1 VTSDARSAAP
11 DPTTAADRRAASSA
25 VPVIHAVTTDE
36 IVAAPDFADRAR
48 GVMRVLG
55 ARGAVHLRAP
65 SLGGRALHAL
75 AASLAGDAR
84 ASRCALVI
92 NDRLDVALAADAD
105 GVQLTSRSLTTGDA
119 RLALRGT
126 RSRRT
131 LRVGA
136 SVHAADEARAAAAA
150 GADWLVA
157 GHVFATA
164 SHAGAPAR
172 GLAFLRQIA
181 AEVPCPVIGIGGV
194 LPRHVPLLLAAGA
207 HGAAAIRGIWD
218 AVDAERAAADYI
230 SSYDAS
236 RNDGDGGGGDGS
248 AAGH

>member
-1 VTSDARSAAP
+1 VTDEATAAAP
-11 DPTTAADRRAASSA
+11 GPSAGDGAAPL

-36 IVAAPDFADRAR
+36 IVAAPDFVVRAR
-48 GVMRVLG
+48 AVMRALG
-55 ARGAVHLRAP
+55 ARGALHLRAP

-75 AASLAGDAR
+75 TASLAADAR
-84 ASRCALVI
+84 ATRCMIVV
-92 NDRLDVALAADAD
+92 NDRLDVALAADAA
-105 GVQLTSRSLTTGDA
+105 GVQLTSRSLTAGDA

-126 RSRRT
+126 RGPRS

-164 SHAGAPAR
+164 SHLGAPAR

-181 AEVPCPVIGIGGV
+181 ADVPCPVIGIGGV

-218 AVDAERAAADYI
+218 ASDAERAAADYI
-230 SSYDAS
+230 SCYEAS
-236 RNDGDGGGGDGS
+236 RDVGGSSGRDRG
-248 AAGH
+248 AAGR

>member
-1 VTSDARSAAP
+1 
-11 DPTTAADRRAASSA
+11 
-25 VPVIHAVTTDE
+25 VIHAVTTDE
-36 IVAAPDFADRAR
+36 IVAAPDFVVRAR
-48 GVMRVLG
+48 AVMRALG
-55 ARGAVHLRAP
+55 ARGALHLRAP

-75 AASLAGDAR
+75 TASLAADAR
-84 ASRCALVI
+84 ATRCMIVV
-92 NDRLDVALAADAD
+92 NDRLDVALAADAA
-105 GVQLTSRSLTTGDA
+105 GVQLTSRSLTAGDA

-126 RSRRT
+126 RGPRS

-164 SHAGAPAR
+164 SHLGAPAR
-172 GLAFLRQIA
+172 GLAFLRAVA
-181 AEVPCPVIGIGGV
+181 ADVPACPVIGIGGV

-218 AVDAERAAADYI
+218 AVDAERAAGDYI

-236 RNDGDGGGGDGS
+236 RGSLGGDGS
-248 AAGH
+248 RGAGGG